1 MGAVAEMGMKVP
13 VLLFEL
19 AIALLGVTEVS
30 SVTPNGFLGTC
41 SFTNLIPSSSGAYIT
56 ISQDSAG
63 TDVTSE
69 FWAKSDTVAFGE
81 TCYFDCSNASIAG
94 APHYGNVWDD
104 TGVRIVSAK
113 EMTTAFS
120 CQARN
125 VLTVQP
131 LTYGNSTVK
140 IGRIYSASDIPADTC
155 QTSFVNYGY
164 DGGAHFF
171 TQAYAPGNSD
181 TYDSSWNYLGEIPF
195 GSSGTVP
202 GYCTGTFRVMAIASD
217 QQTTLAVSSYETLTS
232 HDAETSTNYFL
243 GGESGSNV
251 MNYVRGCGS
260 DDSSCKCGL
269 TWAPTASP
277 TPVPTESTGY
287 VVSGSLNISGVSMA
301 EFLEVE
307 FQESIRLALANI
319 TGFSTTKI
327 SLPNAQRRETLTQR
341 YELNTESSDEATDA
355 VDAIISASDTDQLL
369 SSLISALATTSYN
382 GAQPTST
389 VTYGSPTK
397 SSNWESSSADVTMIV
412 VIWVFAALVV
422 VAVIGTVIYLH
433 NQQKHES
440 DGQAHA
446 PTQATQYRGE
456 CLAGGNVSEC

>member
-1 MGAVAEMGMKVP
+1 
-13 VLLFEL
+13 
-19 AIALLGVTEVS
+19 
-30 SVTPNGFLGTC
+30 
-41 SFTNLIPSSSGAYIT
+41 
-56 ISQDSAG
+56 
-63 TDVTSE
+63 
-69 FWAKSDTVAFGE
+69 
-81 TCYFDCSNASIAG
+81 
-94 APHYGNVWDD
+94 
-104 TGVRIVSAK
+104 VSAK

-131 LTYGNSTVK
+131 STYGNSTVE

-164 DGGAHFF
+164 DGGAHFLS
-171 TQAYAPGNSD
+171 QAF
-181 TYDSSWNYLGEIPF
+181 DSSSWTYIGGIPY
-195 GSSGTVP
+195 GQGGTIP
-202 GYCTGTFRVMAIASD
+202 GYCTGTFRVMAVEASWD
-217 QQTTLAVSSYETLTS
+217 SVNQPTTSPTVLAISSYESLTS

-260 DDSSCKCGL
+260 DDSSCECGL

-327 SLPNAQRRETLTQR
+327 SLLDAQRRETLTQR

-440 DGQAHA
+440 DGKAHA
-446 PTQATQYRGE
+446 PTVTQATQYRGE
-456 CLAGGNVSEC
+456 CLTGGTVSGC